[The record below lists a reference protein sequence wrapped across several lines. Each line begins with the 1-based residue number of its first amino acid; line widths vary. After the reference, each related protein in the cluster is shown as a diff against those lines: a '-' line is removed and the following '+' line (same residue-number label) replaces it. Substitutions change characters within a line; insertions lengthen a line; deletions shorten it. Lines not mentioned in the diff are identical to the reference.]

1 MTETET
7 NGTTTS
13 TVATI
18 APELQIVDGH
28 VTTTSTQVSQH
39 FGKAHSKVMRDIRN
53 LLDGMPEKHKAN
65 FGLMQVDVE
74 IGNGATRKDPAYR
87 MTRDGFT
94 LLAMGFTGKEALQ
107 WKLAYIDTF
116 NKMEAALLVQPQP
129 VSSLAPYSVHPGQTL
144 SEDQAQTLRSMLDE
158 FVKTLPKEK
167 QGGFMTK
174 GWSKLK
180 AHFNVGYREI
190 PAAKF
195 TDAVSIIAR
204 HIVEY
209 STPVLEAPKQVE
221 LDFSIVSFKNQR
233 LLHTIDHEGREHI
246 QRMRNDQMLA
256 DFDEFAVIIK
266 DHFLMPSMKQLASIV
281 SAGVEAMAK
290 RSGYGK
296 AEAMPA

>member
-13 TVATI
+13 AVATI

-28 VTTTSTQVSQH
+28 VTTTSTQVAQH
-39 FGKAHSKVMRDIRN
+39 FGKRHDTVLRAVRN
-53 LLDGMPEKHKAN
+53 MLKELDADHARN
-65 FGLMQVDVE
+65 FAEMIVDVE
-74 IGNGATRKDPAYR
+74 IGKGATRKDPAYR

-129 VSSLAPYSVHPGQTL
+129 VASLAPYSIHPGQTL
-144 SEDQAQTLRSMLDE
+144 SEDQAQTLRSMLDD

-167 QGGFMTK
+167 QGGFMVK
-174 GWSKLK
+174 GWAKLK
-180 AHFNVGYREI
+180 AHFGVGYREI
-190 PAAKF
+190 PADKF

-209 STPVLEAPKQVE
+209 SAPALPAPAQDE
-221 LDFSIVSFKNQR
+221 LNLSQFSLIGVR
-233 LLHTIDHEGREHI
+233 LLISHDHTGRELI
-246 QRMRNDQMLA
+246 QRVPGDAMLA
-256 DFDEFAVIIK
+256 TWDEIANIMR

-290 RSGYGK
+290 RLQK
-296 AEAMPA
+296 A